1 MIIMSSTRNCACCHI
16 VCVTYTGMCV
26 GIAHVSHVLDNIQYV
41 LHIFLVIL

>member
-16 VCVTYTGMCV
+16 MSVYLTLACVLALLM
-26 GIAHVSHVLDNIQYV
+26 SHVLDNIQYV